1 MSRAQYEALLCD
13 VDKSG
18 VYHAPV
24 GGRNE
29 LAEAAKSLGYG
40 LFPVDLLAVTDK
52 AGLLDAV
59 AAALDFPDW
68 FGRNWDALEE
78 CLVDLS
84 WWPAPGYVVL
94 LENADRL
101 HAAHA
106 ADLDTALQIFA
117 GAAESWRQEGV
128 PFWTL
133 VDVRADG
140 AAWLPELP

>member
-1 MSRAQYEALLCD
+1 MSRAHYETLLSD
-13 VDKSG
+13 VEKTG

-24 GGRNE
+24 RGRDE
-29 LAEAAKSLGYG
+29 LTEAAKSLGYA
-40 LFPVDLLAVTDK
+40 LFPVDLLAVNDK

-68 FGRNWDALEE
+68 FGHNWDALED
-78 CLVDLS
+78 CLMDLS

-106 ADLDTALQIFA
+106 AELDTALRIFA
-117 GAAESWRQEGV
+117 AAADSWRREGV

-133 VDVRADG
+133 VDIRADD
-140 AAWLPELP
+140 ADWLPELP